1 MPYTVEADNYGSAL
15 EGKCLSLAVER
26 GAGTPPGIFYHSTGD
41 FHNRL
46 AAVAAPG
53 GRLRFP
59 RGMCYKGACLV
70 DRREMGEGGSGVR
83 RVAAESTGGML
94 TGLGASQYG
103 AISARNEGR
112 QSAWN
117 WNPEVRAFSRFSH
130 RNA

>member
-1 MPYTVEADNYGSAL
+1 
-15 EGKCLSLAVER
+15 
-26 GAGTPPGIFYHSTGD
+26 
-41 FHNRL
+41 
-46 AAVAAPG
+46 
-53 GRLRFP
+53 
-59 RGMCYKGACLV
+59 MCYKGACLV

-83 RVAAESTGGML
+83 RVAAELTGGML

-117 WNPEVRAFSRFSH
+117 WNPEVRAFSRSSH